1 MKPLLLIA
9 LLVLSSVPVYAEWMA
24 VEKDYLSPGLQ
35 TVYVDPDTLRRD
47 GHLVTLWQLIDF
59 KWMQGMRG

>member
-35 TVYVDPDTLRRD
+35 TVYVDPDTIRRD
-47 GHLVTLWQLIDF
+47 GNLVTLWQLIDF
-59 KWMQGMRG
+59 QWMQGMRG

>member
-35 TVYVDPDTLRRD
+35 TVYVDPDTIRRD